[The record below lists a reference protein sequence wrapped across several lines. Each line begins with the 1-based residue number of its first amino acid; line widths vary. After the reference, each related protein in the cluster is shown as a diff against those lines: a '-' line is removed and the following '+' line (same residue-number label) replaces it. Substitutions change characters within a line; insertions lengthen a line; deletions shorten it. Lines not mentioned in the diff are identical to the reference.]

1 MGRTYEIVIYVYND
15 KRQQIYLSD
24 NLRIDALFEKL
35 KFKSNYASPN
45 GSYHIVTGLEKGST
59 QAQAS
64 LIGTLGPD
72 NTLQPFSYVA
82 RGQVDIELLDPIS
95 LKPKILVF
103 AFCSGSLTTN
113 AYEHKMLATGGSG
126 SYYWQSRNTTIA
138 NVNAQGIVRTT
149 ATRIGLTDIFVS
161 DTRNIDIQA
170 KSLVYVLEPIDLQI
184 QPCPV
189 ETQVGSQLYLNVKMN
204 AFLNENKNQVH
215 VNDCSRLQFEITIQD
230 ERVFRFVSIQ
240 SPSSS
245 TEKPSS
251 RRPSIDDTACAVIVL
266 DAIRIGRSTIK
277 ISTLVSNEKLT
288 QLNSN
293 ELTIGSYS
301 TLKSYKSQL
310 VLARGSS
317 IQINLFDGPLL
328 SSLTQSALPFNAADS
343 SQSSNYESKTSV
355 TVNGVVE
362 INAVDSDYMPNKYS
376 YFVKCVDSKT
386 ATDDTLTTAK
396 ISISH
401 KQTNVNKCPISFD
414 YYLKVICARPHAVQ
428 LNQLMVFNEE
438 NSNEL
443 FLPPTNQLKWK
454 CPIKLSSNQI
464 AAHSTRPLF
473 IQVTARDASNNVF
486 DNFTS
491 LQLSWMVD
499 DTNLIEKSSDPLS
512 SLVIAGAVDEPGIY
526 FFNNFNNELA
536 GNSQR
541 VYYQTFATKSKF
553 GIYFRFC

>member
-1 MGRTYEIVIYVYND
+1 MYND
-15 KRQQIYLSD
+15 ERKPIYLSD

-45 GSYHIVTGLEKGST
+45 GSYHIVTGVEKGLT
-59 QAQAS
+59 QANAS

-72 NTLQPFSYVA
+72 KTLQRFCKDDIA
-82 RGQVDIELLDPIS
+82 HGQVDIELLDPIS
-95 LKPKILVF
+95 LKPEILVF

-113 AYEHKMLATGGSG
+113 AYDHKMLATGGSG

-138 NVNAQGIVRTT
+138 NVNTQGIVRTT
-149 ATRIGLTDIFVS
+149 ATRIGLTEIFVS

-170 KSLVYVLEPIDLQI
+170 KSLVYVRVPIDLQI

-189 ETQVGSQLYLNVKMN
+189 ETQVGTQLFLNVKMS

-215 VNDCSRLQFEITIQD
+215 INDCSRLQFDVSIQD

-240 SPSSS
+240 SPSSLVKQS
-245 TEKPSS
+245 KASNDEN
-251 RRPSIDDTACAVIVL
+251 ACAVIVL
-266 DAIRIGRSTIK
+266 DAIRIGISTIK
-277 ISTLVSNEKLT
+277 LTTIVSNEKPT

-293 ELTIGSYS
+293 EITIGSYS
-301 TLKSYKSQL
+301 TLKSYKNQI
-310 VLARGSS
+310 VLSRGSS
-317 IQINLFDGPLL
+317 IQVNLFDGPLL

-343 SQSSNYESKTSV
+343 SSNYESRTSV
-355 TVNGVVE
+355 SIDGIVE
-362 INAVDSDYMPNKYS
+362 ISPVDSNYMQNKYS
-376 YFVKCVDSKT
+376 YFVKCLHSKT
-386 ATDDTLTTAK
+386 ATEDTLTTAR

-401 KQTNVNKCPISFD
+401 KQTNANKCPISFEYD
-414 YYLKVICARPHAVQ
+414 LKVVCAKPRTVQ
-428 LNQLMVFNEE
+428 LNQLMVFNDE
-438 NSNEL
+438 NTNEL
-443 FLPPTNQLKWK
+443 YLPSTNLLKWR

-491 LQLSWMVD
+491 LQLTWKID
-499 DTNLIEKSSDPLS
+499 DKHFIEKSSDSLS
-512 SLVIAGAVDEPGIY
+512 SLVVAGAVDEPGIY
-526 FFNNFNNELA
+526 FFNNFNNEFR

-541 VYYQTFATKSKF
+541 VYYQSFNTKSKF
-553 GIYFRFC
+553 GK

>member
-1 MGRTYEIVIYVYND
+1 VGRTYEIVIYVYND

-24 NLRIDALFEKL
+24 NLRIDAIFEKL

-45 GSYHIVTGLEKGST
+45 GSYHIVTGIDKGLT

-72 NTLQPFSYVA
+72 NTIQPFSYIA

-113 AYEHKMLATGGSG
+113 AYDHKMLATGGSG

-149 ATRIGLTDIFVS
+149 ATRIGLTEIFVS

-189 ETQVGSQLYLNVKMN
+189 ETQVGTQLFLNVKMS

-215 VNDCSRLQFEITIQD
+215 INDCSRLQFEISIQD

-240 SPSSS
+240 SPSSLVKQS
-245 TEKPSS
+245 KRASN
-251 RRPSIDDTACAVIVL
+251 DDSACAVIVL

-277 ISTLVSNEKLT
+277 LTTVVSNEKPI

-293 ELTIGSYS
+293 EITIGSYS
-301 TLKSYKSQL
+301 TLKSYKNQI
-310 VLARGSS
+310 VLSRGSS

-343 SQSSNYESKTSV
+343 SQSSNYESRTSV
-355 TVNGVVE
+355 SIDGIVE
-362 INAVDSDYMPNKYS
+362 ISPVDSDYMPNKYS
-376 YFVKCVDSKT
+376 YFVKCVHSKT
-386 ATDDTLTTAK
+386 ATEDTLTTAK

-401 KQTNVNKCPISFD
+401 KQTNVNKCPISFEYD
-414 YYLKVICARPHAVQ
+414 LKVVCAKPRTVQ
-428 LNQLMVFNEE
+428 LNQLMVFNDE
-438 NSNEL
+438 NTNEIY
-443 FLPPTNQLKWK
+443 FPSTNQLKWK

-491 LQLSWMVD
+491 LQLTWKID
-499 DTNLIEKSSDPLS
+499 DKNFIEKSSDSLS
-512 SLVIAGAVDEPGIY
+512 SLVVARAVDEPGIY
-526 FFNNFNNELA
+526 FFNNFNNEFG

-541 VYYQTFATKSKF
+541 VYYQSFNTKSKF
-553 GIYFRFC
+553 GK